1 MRVYIYEER
10 ELLIKDLC
18 EDLGVS
24 PTKLVN
30 ELILY
35 LDEQVR
41 HKKEAKD
48 IDDILRRFNRRWK
61 RYNTYRGK

>member
-10 ELLIKDLC
+10 ELLIKELC
-18 EDLGVS
+18 KELEVS

-30 ELILY
+30 ELITY

-48 IDDILRRFNRRWK
+48 TDDILRRFNRR
-61 RYNTYRGK
+61 

>member
-48 IDDILRRFNRRWK
+48 IDDILRRFNRR
-61 RYNTYRGK
+61 

>member
-10 ELLIKDLC
+10 ELLIKELC
-18 EDLGVS
+18 EELGVS

-30 ELILY
+30 ELVLY
-35 LDEQVR
+35 LDEKVR

-48 IDDILRRFNRRWK
+48 TDDILRRFDRR
-61 RYNTYRGK
+61 

>member
-10 ELLIKDLC
+10 EPLIKELC
-18 EDLGVS
+18 EDLEIT

-41 HKKEAKD
+41 RKKEAKD
-48 IDDILRRFNRRWK
+48 TDDILRRFNRRWK
-61 RYNTYRGK
+61 RYNTYRGR